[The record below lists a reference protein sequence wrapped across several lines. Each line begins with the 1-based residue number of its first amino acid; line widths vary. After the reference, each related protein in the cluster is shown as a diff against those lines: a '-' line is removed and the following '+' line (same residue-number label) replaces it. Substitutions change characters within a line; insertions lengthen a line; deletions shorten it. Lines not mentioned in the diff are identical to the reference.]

1 MYTETELTFA
11 IIPAR
16 PPQTILLV
24 ISAAPFVADDDADIV
39 GALLDWAAAILMSY
53 RR

>member
-1 MYTETELTFA
+1 VHHTQTKQNINFELSTFA

-24 ISAAPFVADDDADIV
+24 MSAAPFVADDDADIV
-39 GALLDWAAAILMSY
+39 GVLLD
-53 RR
+53 